1 MSTILA
7 TKMTVL
13 EKVRLR
19 NFRKNNKGA
28 KAYYSTDFSFGVV
41 YDIIASTLDLTKESN
56 RVLINSTN
64 SKFITDEIE
73 ESKSKKL

>member
-19 NFRKNNKGA
+19 NFRKNNKDA
-28 KAYYSTDFSFGVV
+28 KAYYSTDFSFGVG
-41 YDIIASTLDLTKESN
+41 YDIIASILDLTKEKN
-56 RVLINSTN
+56 RILINDSN
-64 SKFITDEIE
+64 SKFITDEVNE
-73 ESKSKKL
+73 LKNF